1 MPAPALAIRHL
12 ARAFRTLHVLRDINL
27 EVPRG
32 AVVCILGANGSGKTT
47 LLEILAT
54 LLRPTG
60 GQAFVHG
67 LDVATEGAAIRRIAG
82 YGLSNLQTFYP
93 QLSGRRNLEFFAA
106 IHRLDPGRARRRA
119 AVLLDALGLANAGSV
134 RVQEFSDGMK
144 ARLSIARAL
153 IADPPLLLLDEPT
166 ASLDLG
172 YQLEVAALVTRLNRD
187 RGVTIVVST
196 HDLNLAAA
204 ICQEIV
210 MLRGGRVI
218 ASGPTAEVLTS
229 DNIRQLYDV
238 EADVQTH
245 VSTGHLVVVP
255 VNRLSPASGRG
266 SPIAGHG
273 GSAQ

>member
-1 MPAPALAIRHL
+1 MPAPAIAIRHL
-12 ARAFRTLHVLRDINL
+12 TRAFRTLQVLQDINL

-106 IHRLDPGRARRRA
+106 IHRLDPGRACHRTA
-119 AVLLDALGLANAGSV
+119 ALLDALGLASAADA

-144 ARLSIARAL
+144 ARLSVARAL
-153 IADPPLLLLDEPT
+153 IADPPVLLLDEPT
-166 ASLDLG
+166 KSLDEAARSSVREL
-172 YQLEVAALVTRLNRD
+172 VASPTD
-187 RGVTIVVST
+187 RGEPRTVVWTT
-196 HDLNLAAA
+196 HDRREAVA
-204 ICQEIV
+204 
-210 MLRGGRVI
+210 M
-218 ASGPTAEVLTS
+218 
-229 DNIRQLYDV
+229 
-238 EADVQTH
+238 ADVVRELNAGVLRE
-245 VSTGHLVVVP
+245 VSSRPRSSPVGQAVP
-255 VNRLSPASGRG
+255 A
-266 SPIAGHG
+266 
-273 GSAQ
+273 